1 MLLGGVLGEKG
12 QEQGEHDTYDSQHVA
27 PSYLT
32 LPGIVHVRVS
42 AERLDQAGVETEG
55 VNQ

>member
-1 MLLGGVLGEKG
+1 MLLGGVLSEKG
-12 QEQGEHDTYDSQHVA
+12 QEEGEHDTYDSQHVA

-32 LPGIVHVRVS
+32 LPGVVDVGVS
-42 AERLDQAGVETEG
+42 AERLHQVGVETEG